1 LITEVYLRR
10 SHLFR
15 RLKNGPHGQIVELY
29 AARLVKD
36 ELAGAST
43 RRRLKFVA
51 DLFRWIKRC
60 GLKLTDLDEHMTER
74 YLKYRAGKRS
84 IQSSDEAVAVGVA

>member
-1 LITEVYLRR
+1 MLTEEYLRR

-43 RRRLKFVA
+43 RRRLNH
-51 DLFRWIKRC
+51 WHPS
-60 GLKLTDLDEHMTER
+60 G
-74 YLKYRAGKRS
+74 YRPTL
-84 IQSSDEAVAVGVA
+84 